1 MKFWAR
7 QTKPGGWPPGHQAC
21 RLLLPSSATP
31 SCTVSVLSSPCGLRQ
46 LPGIL
51 PPFWIPGSRTE
62 DMRPV
67 SWCCLG
73 YERSWKMFLFSSQGR
88 RWEGGGMNNALLT
101 ICNCHNHHIYP
112 WPLSQTPGVILR
124 PVFSL
129 SIPFSLS
136 FKISLI
142 EPQCMKMIF
151 KHSLRVYNVSLY
163 QILCLHLSHF
173 QLTTTLGWVL
183 LCFCGCHDPGYLTQV
198 LVYMGW
204 ALYHWAIPHP
214 KGTVI
219 KAMCQIIKSYLRSL
233 RSARGQGAVVWIG
246 NVTMDSATDDLL
258 ASW

>member
-1 MKFWAR
+1 MHSTCPQFTLWFTAASRHSACVLDSR
-7 QTKPGGWPPGHQAC
+7 QQNWGHETGQ
-21 RLLLPSSATP
+21 L
-31 SCTVSVLSSPCGLRQ
+31 V
-46 LPGIL
+46 LPGIWTFL
-51 PPFWIPGSRTE
+51 E
-62 DMRPV
+62 DVLILVPRQKV
-67 SWCCLG
+67 G
-73 YERSWKMFLFSSQGR
+73 GR
-88 RWEGGGMNNALLT
+88 GGMNNALLT
-101 ICNCHNHHIYP
+101 ICNCHNHHISP

-233 RSARGQGAVVWIG
+233 RSAKGQGAVVWIG